1 MAGTV
6 VSETCDDRNLTR
18 ASKAETAQ
26 PVAEPNGRDWLREN
40 MEFVSRLLH
49 TIRLIFLRTAARL
62 WRPVSPPPRE
72 TIFRRL
78 ALKIRGRLDEPRAIP
93 VLESFVARGPTLV
106 VLSSTREGAP
116 RPDARPWAHLG
127 PVVFDTRKPD
137 GRLCDRIYRLCGR
150 PDCPP

>member
-6 VSETCDDRNLTR
+6 VSETCDDRNLSR

-40 MEFVSRLLH
+40 MEFVSRLLQI
-49 TIRLIFLRTAARL
+49 IRLIFLRTAARL

-78 ALKIRGRLDEPRAIP
+78 ALKISGRLDEPRAIDVIEGVDVHHRISNP
-93 VLESFVARGPTLV
+93 VDHACYDRYHATIQADIKICGLRSESISHHPGV
-106 VLSSTREGAP
+106 VGDL
-116 RPDARPWAHLG
+116 
-127 PVVFDTRKPD
+127 
-137 GRLCDRIYRLCGR
+137 
-150 PDCPP
+150 